1 VVKVLVEA
9 CDAKQVAL
17 HEPLLAVLFD
27 ATNSRT
33 GATHGVQ
40 KRDDQTEGSALGSS
54 DDVGYRTYTFGGTV
68 VAEGTVVA
76 LRYASRQCAFVLDAR
91 PASYDRPTRAA
102 VLRPGRLLGCSLKR
116 DPIEWTT
123 RCGVQMLNG
132 SIWRRNRNEYSRVAC
147 WALPRRLLLRSAV
160 AARRTT
166 DCGTRLW
173 LWDRWTRGM

>member
-1 VVKVLVEA
+1 MPNKWRCTNRCSLCSLMRPIRAQARHTAFKSGTIRSREA
-9 CDAKQVAL
+9 RWVPAMTSGTARTRSVAL
-17 HEPLLAVLFD
+17 LWQRVL
-27 ATNSRT
+27 SWPC
-33 GATHGVQ
+33 GTHQ
-40 KRDDQTEGSALGSS
+40 GSGP
-54 DDVGYRTYTFGGTV
+54 
-68 VAEGTVVA
+68 
-76 LRYASRQCAFVLDAR
+76 FVLDAR

>member
-1 VVKVLVEA
+1 MVKVLVEA

-40 KRDDQTEGSALGSS
+40 KRDDQIEGSALGSS

-76 LRYASRQCAFVLDAR
+76 LRYASRQRCICTRCAPCLVR
-91 PASYDRPTRAA
+91 PSNSCRGTATWTL
-102 VLRPGRLLGCSLKR
+102 VRLLA
-116 DPIEWTT
+116 ET
-123 RCGVQMLNG
+123 
-132 SIWRRNRNEYSRVAC
+132 
-147 WALPRRLLLRSAV
+147 
-160 AARRTT
+160 
-166 DCGTRLW
+166 
-173 LWDRWTRGM
+173 